1 MCTVA
6 KRQQTI
12 LQLVFAPFPHCPN
25 PISLDL
31 SGTHVLSQLLCPQ
44 LGTIW
49 SVFIT
54 LSHWHANK
62 HMCIIQ
68 LWHCKSSACCAAIF
82 NTISKFTLLPYFR
95 DLLKIGTGAANNVDR
110 RKAKGLHVEVVIVI
124 ARTASDLCCWMVNCP
139 STQVCTTELSV
150 VHFFPL

>member
-1 MCTVA
+1 MTSSSD
-6 KRQQTI
+6 R
-12 LQLVFAPFPHCPN
+12 LV
-25 PISLDL
+25 
-31 SGTHVLSQLLCPQ
+31 SGLKDYA
-44 LGTIW
+44 
-49 SVFIT
+49 
-54 LSHWHANK
+54 LSHGNTCDK
-62 HMCIIQ
+62 CDTCI
-68 LWHCKSSACCAAIF
+68 L
-82 NTISKFTLLPYFR
+82 NR